1 MPVICVNPSN
11 SSEKEIVEKLS
22 LQNVDLRV
30 FLSDQ
35 LEDTFNKSVPGKK
48 SIGDIL
54 DDTHIST
61 ASHGA
66 FCGVFFED
74 VNSNLRNVFRSLYT
88 RTLQRIGCLFAFNYR
103 ELCYFRGSPFLY

>member
-35 LEDTFNKSVPGKK
+35 LESKEEIEFGLKE
-48 SIGDIL
+48 I
-54 DDTHIST
+54 
-61 ASHGA
+61 
-66 FCGVFFED
+66 
-74 VNSNLRNVFRSLYT
+74 R
-88 RTLQRIGCLFAFNYR
+88 
-103 ELCYFRGSPFLY
+103 